1 MNSGR
6 YIFSQVTDYIPRY
19 DFDKCVRRYNGNYRT
34 RGFNC
39 YNQLLYLM
47 FGQLTACDS
56 GRDICLCME
65 AHKNSLYHLGI
76 SASVDSTTFSR
87 ANENRDYRIYEDFGR
102 RLIEIVRP
110 LYADEPVS
118 DVDLPEYALLAV
130 DSTTISCSIK
140 LMAWA
145 LGKYSK
151 GAVKMHAV
159 LDLRGSIPTDIHI
172 THGKWH
178 DSNMLDIMNVKPG
191 NIFIMDKAYV
201 DFAALYA
208 IHKAGAFFVTRAKDN
223 MKYEVLEC
231 LGNKDD
237 ESGIMG
243 DYLIRVTG
251 SKSRKLYPEPMRMVV
266 YYDKENDR
274 GLTFITNCMDISAAD
289 VSNLYRNRWQ
299 IEVFFKWIKQNL
311 TIKKFW
317 GHSENAVMTHL
328 WAAICTYLIIARI
341 KATLGSP
348 YSITEV
354 ATLLSVSALEKIG
367 LQELL
372 LPKTPLIQS
381 QNVNELTLFGCVVV
395 PMCRLSI

>member
-1 MNSGR
+1 M
-6 YIFSQVTDYIPRY
+6 
-19 DFDKCVRRYNGNYRT
+19 
-34 RGFNC
+34 
-39 YNQLLYLM
+39 
-47 FGQLTACDS
+47 
-56 GRDICLCME
+56 
-65 AHKNSLYHLGI
+65 
-76 SASVDSTTFSR
+76 
-87 ANENRDYRIYEDFGR
+87 
-102 RLIEIVRP
+102 
-110 LYADEPVS
+110 
-118 DVDLPEYALLAV
+118 
-130 DSTTISCSIK
+130 
-140 LMAWA
+140 
-145 LGKYSK
+145 
-151 GAVKMHAV
+151 
-159 LDLRGSIPTDIHI
+159 
-172 THGKWH
+172 
-178 DSNMLDIMNVKPG
+178 
-191 NIFIMDKAYV
+191 
-201 DFAALYA
+201 
-208 IHKAGAFFVTRAKDN
+208 TRAKDN

-381 QNVNELTLFGCVVV
+381 QNVNELTLFDI
-395 PMCRLSI
+395 S

>member
-19 DFDKCVRRYNGNYRT
+19 EFDKCVRRYNGDYHT

-47 FGQLTACDS
+47 FGQLTTCDS

-65 AHKNSLYHLGI
+65 AHRNSLFHLGI
-76 SASVDSTTFSR
+76 SAAVNSTSFSR

-102 RLIEIVRP
+102 KLIEIVRP
-110 LYADEPVS
+110 LYANEPVP
-118 DVDLPEYALLAV
+118 DVNLPEYALLAV

-151 GAVKMHAV
+151 GAVKMHTV
-159 LDLRGSIPTDIHI
+159 LDLRGSIPTEIRV

-178 DSNMLDIMNVKPG
+178 DSNMLDVMDVKP
-191 NIFIMDKAYV
+191 NDVFIMDKAYV

-208 IHKAGAFFVTRAKDN
+208 IHKAGAYFVTRAKDN
-223 MKYEVLEC
+223 MKYEVVEC
-231 LGNKDD
+231 LGGKD
-237 ESGIMG
+237 EKTGIQG

-266 YYDKENDR
+266 YYDKEYGKN
-274 GLTFITNCMDISAAD
+274 LTFITNCMEINAVD
-289 VSNLYRNRWQ
+289 VANLYRNRWQ
-299 IEVFFKWIKQNL
+299 IEVFFKWIKQNM
-311 TIKKFW
+311 TIKKLW
-317 GHSENAVMTHL
+317 GHSKNAVMTHL
-328 WAAICTYLIIARI
+328 WTAICTYLIIARI
-341 KATLGSP
+341 KATLNSP

-354 ATLLSVSALEKIG
+354 ATLLSVSALEKIS

-372 LPKTPLIQS
+372 LPKTSLIQS
-381 QNVNELTLFGCVVV
+381 QNVNELSLFDI
-395 PMCRLSI
+395 S